1 MILHAAEVWVS
12 LAVCFALGALLGSIL
27 QRAIAMTALGRPQA
41 TLIRGIDRVIRW
53 LDRRILPWR
62 GTVPAV
68 LPQTVPVPPPDFGH
82 RLDAAAE
89 PDVGETV
96 VPRFSVDPPLQ
107 HDAFGLPEM
116 AVAIR
121 AAPAASQKQTD
132 AIARGDGAGFR
143 PLPLSAPRHGQADP
157 LYLIQGVTKRHV
169 GRLAQVG
176 IFHFSQIASWTPQEV
191 AWIAAY
197 LGAGDGPLEK
207 DWVGQAI
214 QFAGADEPLEVV
226 AGKVA
231 GKRRPA
237 KKTPVGDRPLRRKA
251 ATGPKLGPTKPG
263 PTKPKR
269 RGKAKKMA
277 EPAKAAGK
285 AEEGGE

>member
-1 MILHAAEVWVS
+1 MILHAAEIWVS
-12 LAVCFALGALLGSIL
+12 LAVCFALGGLLGSIL
-27 QRAIAMTALGRPQA
+27 QRAIALTALGRPQA

-82 RLDAAAE
+82 RLDAATE
-89 PDVGETV
+89 PDASETAA
-96 VPRFSVDPPLQ
+96 PRFTLAPPVE
-107 HDAFGLPEM
+107 HDESGSREVAP
-116 AVAIR
+116 AVR
-121 AAPAASQKQTD
+121 AAPAASQKQTE

-197 LGAGDGPLEK
+197 LGAGEGPVEK
-207 DWVGQAI
+207 DWVGQAVH
-214 QFAGADEPLEVV
+214 FAGADEPLEVLARKGAV
-226 AGKVA
+226 
-231 GKRRPA
+231 KRTTA
-237 KKTPVGDRPLRRKA
+237 KKRPVGDQPLRRK
-251 ATGPKLGPTKPG
+251 TGAEPKPRSP
-263 PTKPKR
+263 KPKR
-269 RGKAKKMA
+269 RSKPKKKA
-277 EPAKAAGK
+277 EPAMAVGK

>member
-1 MILHAAEVWVS
+1 MILHAAEIWVS
-12 LAVCFALGALLGSIL
+12 LAVCFALGGLLGSIL
-27 QRAIAMTALGRPQA
+27 QRAIALTALGRPQA

-82 RLDAAAE
+82 RLDPATE
-89 PDVGETV
+89 PDAGEAAS
-96 VPRFSVDPPLQ
+96 PRFTLAPPVE
-107 HDAFGLPEM
+107 HDESGSQEVAP
-116 AVAIR
+116 AVR
-121 AAPAASQKQTD
+121 AAPAASQKQTE

-143 PLPLSAPRHGQADP
+143 PLPLSGPRHGQADP

-197 LGAGDGPLEK
+197 LGAGEGPVEK
-207 DWVGQAI
+207 DWVGQAVH
-214 QFAGADEPLEVV
+214 FAGADEPLEVLARKAAV
-226 AGKVA
+226 
-231 GKRRPA
+231 KRTTA
-237 KKTPVGDRPLRRKA
+237 KNRPVGDQPLRRK
-251 ATGPKLGPTKPG
+251 TGAEPKPRSP
-263 PTKPKR
+263 KPKR
-269 RGKAKKMA
+269 RSKPKKKA
-277 EPAKAAGK
+277 EPAMAAGK